1 MITSEIITKLKVLLG
16 LNQPGDGDEELK
28 IHLEN
33 LALSLSQEFRG
44 LLIRET
50 DLTVVDSEITFP
62 KDMVRVLSLWS
73 GDYEIT
79 PIAHEDFYKV
89 QRGGYTNDVIK
100 IREVDGQWKGT
111 LENTSTNGTV
121 HLFYQIAA
129 TNISAFP
136 SYYQRL
142 IMLGAAS
149 DYHLFK
155 DPSDQFK
162 ESRFKKRYEEAY
174 YMALELH
181 RANRGMEN
189 RIKTQYE
196 ADWNRTISSLIV
208 SNERD
213 VR

>member
-1 MITSEIITKLKVLLG
+1 MITREIVNKLKVLLG
-16 LNQPGDGDEELK
+16 LNQPGDGDEELE

-50 DLTVVDSEITFP
+50 DLTVTDSEVTFP
-62 KDMVRVLSLWS
+62 ADMVRVISLWS
-73 GDYEIT
+73 GDYEVM
-79 PIAHEDFYKV
+79 PISHEDFYKIE
-89 QRGGYTNDVIK
+89 RGGFTNDVIK
-100 IREVDGQWKGT
+100 IREVDGGWKGT
-111 LENTSTNGTV
+111 LENTKTNGTV

-129 TNISAFP
+129 DNISAFP
-136 SYYQRL
+136 QYYQRL

-174 YMALELH
+174 HSALELH
-181 RANRGMEN
+181 RVNRGIEN

-196 ADWNRTISSLIV
+196 ADWNRAITSLIV
-208 SNERD
+208 ANDRD
-213 VR
+213 IR